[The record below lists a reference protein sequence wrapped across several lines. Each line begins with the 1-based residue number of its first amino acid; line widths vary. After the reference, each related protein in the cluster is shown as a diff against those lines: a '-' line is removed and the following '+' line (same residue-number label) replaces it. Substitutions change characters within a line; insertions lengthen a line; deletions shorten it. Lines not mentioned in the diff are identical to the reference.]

1 MKMKMAKMQLK
12 AMELAQKVFYHKSR
26 GLDGILVTVGLCI
39 IALLLC
45 VVMKDSLTSFI
56 QAIVTAMQ
64 NKAIGIWD
72 DEKEKRKRS
81 RHIALNDHGDCCGDS
96 DYSLF
101 WLISD
106 TQPK

>member
-45 VVMKDSLTSFI
+45 VVMKDSLTRLI
-56 QAIVTAMQ
+56 QASVTARQ
-64 NKAIGIWD
+64 KTASG
-72 DEKEKRKRS
+72 
-81 RHIALNDHGDCCGDS
+81 LLG
-96 DYSLF
+96 
-101 WLISD
+101 
-106 TQPK
+106 

>member
-26 GLDGILVTVGLCI
+26 GIDGILVTVGLCI

-56 QAIVTAMQ
+56 QAIVTARQ
-64 NKAIGIWD
+64 SVFWD

-106 TQPK
+106 T